1 MSKTTNSK
9 AGKWDFYLT
18 DEYEDKF
25 LHCKLKSYHLE
36 KEDIDNEMCYC
47 GPCVKFMY
55 EVSPEPISE
64 RPDAL
69 VLAMGDVEVFLFSK
83 EYEIYCESPTYD
95 VAMICKDTL
104 EEIEISCYTDIDE
117 VVAALGKSVGLLEM
131 VYYSTISISNPMAHL
146 IYLIQLRDCAV
157 QNVFFENPGDRY
169 RLYRAEYE
177 ESLKRLDFYVEDMD
191 CFNPYDN
198 DVIADI
204 LEWED
209 YGNWYDFNFYDM
221 IRATSRWISVD
232 NLFEYFTT
240 LKIMAVSN
248 GKKVAYPIVDEDRYI
263 QFFGDRCDESADV
276 QEVYMEDIDRET
288 INGLAMYEYGD
299 THNPFE
305 IKILE
310 ADFISSYK
318 NIPAIADNDSIEEV

>member
-18 DEYEDKF
+18 DENENEF

-36 KEDIDNEMCYC
+36 KENEDYDPVYC
-47 GPCVKFMY
+47 GPCVRFTY
-55 EVSPEPISE
+55 EVSPEIITES
-64 RPDAL
+64 PDAL
-69 VLAMGDVEVFLFSK
+69 VLTTGEFETFFFSR
-83 EYEIYCESPTYD
+83 EYKTFCEPPTYD
-95 VAMICKDTL
+95 VIMKRKDNL
-104 EEIEISCYTDIDE
+104 EEVEISCYTDVDE
-117 VVAALGKSVGLLEM
+117 IVTILGDSVGLLEM

-146 IYLIQLRDCAV
+146 IYLIQLRDSV
-157 QNVFFENPGDRY
+157 VWNLFFDNPSGSFT
-169 RLYRAEYE
+169 LYRAEYE

-263 QFFGDRCDESADV
+263 QFFGDRCDESADI

-305 IKILE
+305 IKISE